1 MGKNENKEKIYWV
14 SENIDKF
21 VGKIIRSGKG
31 FGQGKVSPGK
41 IFIGENFRHQTKI
54 SSLFPNEVFPVRYA
68 TALKHILGE
77 ILKNWFPDI
86 SII

>member
-41 IFIGENFRHQTKI
+41 IFIGGNFRHQTNI

-68 TALKHILGE
+68 TLFTE
-77 ILKNWFPDI
+77 ILKNWFPNI